1 MKPTGYEHTPDGEL
15 DHLVALRLRALK
27 LGQRDL
33 LLLRREQK
41 RRKKGRQEHFEVGG
55 RDE

>member
-1 MKPTGYEHTPDGEL
+1 MKPTGYEHTPCGEL
-15 DHLVALRLRALK
+15 EHLVALRLRALK

-41 RRKKGRQEHFEVGG
+41 RRGKARTKVGG